1 MLEKQDRENKL
12 IAAICAAPT
21 ALKTHNIGKGK
32 RITSYPSMKKELC
45 DDYEYSE
52 EKVVVDGITISLSIC
67 QTILII
73 PSLESI
79 SKKFHLQVSLGLIFL
94 QATS

>member
-1 MLEKQDRENKL
+1 MEVGKLLQKQDRENKL

-45 DDYEYSE
+45 DDYEYCE
-52 EKVVVDGITISLSIC
+52 DKVVVDGIIIGLTYTCQMISMIYKS
-67 QTILII
+67 
-73 PSLESI
+73 
-79 SKKFHLQVSLGLIFL
+79 
-94 QATS
+94 TSNF